1 MKNSYK
7 DDSFGSRIA
16 NKAKARQAIQ
26 ERIKARPGPGDPEF
40 ETIRAER
47 EAISAARQL
56 RLAERKAE
64 KEEKLAREKAEREAR
79 EQAEKAAQE
88 ARELAE
94 KEEADRIADEAIALL
109 AEQKAARDA
118 RYAARKA
125 RKGGKRARKA
135 QAQAQAG
142 S

>member
-1 MKNSYK
+1 MRNSYK

-16 NKAKARQAIQ
+16 EKAKARQAIQ
-26 ERIKARPGPGDPEF
+26 DRIKARPGPGDPEF
-40 ETIRAER
+40 EKIRAER
-47 EAISAARQL
+47 EAIASARSL
-56 RLAERKAE
+56 RIAERKAA
-64 KEEKLAREKAEREAR
+64 KEEKLAREKAEREAK
-79 EQAEKAAQE
+79 ELAEKTARE

-109 AEQKAARDA
+109 AEQKSSRDA

-135 QAQAQAG
+135 QALL
-142 S
+142 

>member
-16 NKAKARQAIQ
+16 DKAKARQAIQ

-40 ETIRAER
+40 EKIRVER
-47 EAISAARQL
+47 EAIAVARQL
-56 RLAERKAE
+56 RLTERKAA
-64 KEEKLAREKAEREAR
+64 KEVKLARETMERETH
-79 EQAEKAAQE
+79 
-88 ARELAE
+88 ELAV
-94 KEEADRIADEAIALL
+94 KEEADRIADEAIATQ
-109 AEQKAARDA
+109 AEQKSARDA

-135 QAQAQAG
+135 QAL
-142 S
+142 

>member
-7 DDSFGSRIA
+7 DDNFGSRIA
-16 NKAKARQAIQ
+16 DKAKARQAIQ

-40 ETIRAER
+40 EKIRAER
-47 EAISAARQL
+47 EGIAAARSL

-64 KEEKLAREKAEREAR
+64 KEEKLAREKAEGEAR
-79 EQAEKAAQE
+79 EQAERLARE

-109 AEQKAARDA
+109 AEQKATRDA

-135 QAQAQAG
+135 QAQSG

>member
-7 DDSFGSRIA
+7 DDNFGSRIA

-40 ETIRAER
+40 EKIRAER
-47 EAISAARQL
+47 EAISAARQQ

-79 EQAEKAAQE
+79 EQADGKMGLVRHLASG
-88 ARELAE
+88 ARGF
-94 KEEADRIADEAIALL
+94 R
-109 AEQKAARDA
+109 R
-118 RYAARKA
+118 
-125 RKGGKRARKA
+125 GTRARRVVGGA
-135 QAQAQAG
+135 RQGLCGACAG
-142 S
+142 GGP

>member
-7 DDSFGSRIA
+7 DDNFGSRIA
-16 NKAKARQAIQ
+16 NTAKARQAIQ
-26 ERIKARPGPGDPEF
+26 ERIKSRPGPGDPEF
-40 ETIRAER
+40 EKIRAER
-47 EAISAARQL
+47 EAISAARQM
-56 RLAERKAE
+56 RLTERKAE

-79 EQAEKAAQE
+79 EQSEKAARE

-94 KEEADRIADEAIALL
+94 KEEANRIADEAIALL
-109 AEQKAARDA
+109 AEQKATRDA

-135 QAQAQAG
+135 QAETG